1 MLKEVSLPEENRVA
15 EIEWRRVVYNLRRK
29 PSVFVRVSGR
39 DNDDAAVVLR

>member
-29 PSVFVRVSGR
+29 PSVFVRGL
-39 DNDDAAVVLR
+39 DNDDAAVMLR